1 MKLTLFLVL
10 GLAAGIP
17 LAASGASSDQPLAC
31 NINALN
37 AREQGR
43 RETLVEQ
50 LMPKAQVVEQED
62 GYVLTWTGD
71 PSAYGKLMEFVG
83 FERRCCPFL
92 EFELRFSGPES
103 PVSLALHGT
112 PEVKAFIKE
121 TGLFEGN
128 P

>member
-17 LAASGASSDQPLAC
+17 LAASAAVPEHLAC
-31 NINALN
+31 NLNALN

-43 RETLVEQ
+43 HETLVKQ
-50 LMPKAQVVEQED
+50 LMPKAKVVEQED
-62 GYVLTWTGD
+62 GYVLTWTDD
-71 PSAYGKLMEFVG
+71 PSAYGKLIEFVG
-83 FERRCCPFL
+83 YERRCCPFL
-92 EFELRFSGPES
+92 NFELRFSGPAD
-103 PVSLALHGT
+103 PVSLTLHGT
-112 PEVKAFIKE
+112 AEAKALIKE